1 MAATQQSNTQKS
13 VMYRIP
19 SERTLDHLHEMIGS
33 RMSKMSLKSTLRGIS
48 NPYERDENEGSDDK
62 VFDLFKIPNKNEAS
76 IGKLLTVL
84 RQLGL
89 RDDDPRLVPMMEKI
103 REFENIAEEKCS
115 EATEQKHWKLSKQ
128 QFKECI
134 APSIDIVSRAL
145 QTDLVIPNWLA
156 FVEKM
161 RNLFN
166 ECKEIRDG
174 QVATYI
180 PQLARQS
187 PDLWAVSLCTVDGQR
202 ASFGDVKHHF
212 CVQSVSKAFN
222 YAIVASDLG
231 ADVVHSYVGQEPSG
245 RLFNEICLDSK
256 NKPHNPMVNSGA
268 IVITSLIKNKDNM
281 ADRFDYVLNQYRK
294 IAGNE
299 YIGFNN
305 ATFLSERS
313 TADRNYAL
321 SYFMKENRCF
331 PRETESLTDALDFYF
346 QLCSVEVTC
355 ESLAVMASTLA
366 NGGVCPITNETCV
379 DPNPCRDVLSL
390 MYSCGMYDAS
400 GQFSFNVGLPAKSGV
415 SGAMIVV
422 VPNVMGICLFSP
434 PLDSLGNSR
443 RGVSFCKKLVN
454 TFNFHNYDCL
464 VHNANSKADP
474 RRRDIR
480 ERDYLIPVFHVAR
493 GGDLPT
499 MRRLYM
505 QGEDLNASDH
515 DDRTVLHIA
524 ATEGYETMIKFL
536 VNVAKVDV
544 DKKDRWGRTPLDEA
558 KHFKHDHVA
567 RFLEKAMKRPEHR
580 RHDSVSSLDSD
591 DEMDD
596 DGFPEKP
603 TFSIE

>member
-1 MAATQQSNTQKS
+1 
-13 VMYRIP
+13 
-19 SERTLDHLHEMIGS
+19 
-33 RMSKMSLKSTLRGIS
+33 
-48 NPYERDENEGSDDK
+48 
-62 VFDLFKIPNKNEAS
+62 
-76 IGKLLTVL
+76 
-84 RQLGL
+84 
-89 RDDDPRLVPMMEKI
+89 
-103 REFENIAEEKCS
+103 
-115 EATEQKHWKLSKQ
+115 
-128 QFKECI
+128 
-134 APSIDIVSRAL
+134 
-145 QTDLVIPNWLA
+145 
-156 FVEKM
+156 
-161 RNLFN
+161 
-166 ECKEIRDG
+166 
-174 QVATYI
+174 
-180 PQLARQS
+180 
-187 PDLWAVSLCTVDGQR
+187 
-202 ASFGDVKHHF
+202 
-212 CVQSVSKAFN
+212 
-222 YAIVASDLG
+222 
-231 ADVVHSYVGQEPSG
+231 
-245 RLFNEICLDSK
+245 
-256 NKPHNPMVNSGA
+256 MVNSGA
-268 IVITSLIKNKDNM
+268 IVITSLIKSKTNM
-281 ADRFDYVLNQYRK
+281 ADRFDFVLNQYRK

-299 YIGFNN
+299 FIGFNN
-305 ATFLSERS
+305 ATFLSERA

-331 PRETESLTDALDFYF
+331 PKETESLTDALDFYF

-434 PLDSLGNSR
+434 PLDSLGNSC
-443 RGVSFCKKLVN
+443 RGVAFCKKLVS

-464 VHNANSKADP
+464 VHNSNIKSDP

-480 ERDYLIPVFHVAR
+480 ERDRLIPVFHVAR
-493 GGDLPT
+493 AGDLPT

-505 QGEDLNASDH
+505 QGEDLNTSDH

-558 KHFKHDHVA
+558 KFFKHDHVS
-567 RFLEKAMKRPEHR
+567 RFLEKAMKRPEQHR
-580 RHDSVSSLDSD
+580 KDSVSSLDTD
-591 DEMDD
+591 DEIDD

-603 TFSIE
+603 SFTID